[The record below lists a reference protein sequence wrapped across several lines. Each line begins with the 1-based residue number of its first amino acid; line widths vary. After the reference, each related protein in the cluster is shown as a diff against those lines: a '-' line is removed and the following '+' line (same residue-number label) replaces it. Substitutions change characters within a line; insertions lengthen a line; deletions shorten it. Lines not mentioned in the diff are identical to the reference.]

1 MKKKKKEAY
10 GLSRTPWPFD
20 FPVLPDH
27 LELPDYHNHPD
38 RTLSTTL
45 TSSNT
50 QTSLLNPI
58 TLTTP
63 ATSDNL
69 ATLANPA
76 IQTSTAPVF
85 QREPVLTL
93 FSYYWVCWKPSFKQ
107 WKPILTFYRALDF
120 YWNRFS
126 LRSVV
131 RYKTSRQVPVAFS
144 MVLRWEPE
152 LTFYDFH

>member
-1 MKKKKKEAY
+1 MKKKKKEAFR
-10 GLSRTPWPFD
+10 LSRTPWPFD

-50 QTSLLNPI
+50 QTSLQNPI

-69 ATLANPA
+69 ATLANPS
-76 IQTSTAPVF
+76 IQTSAAPIF
-85 QREPVLTL
+85 QRESVLTGFPTTECVENPL
-93 FSYYWVCWKPSFKQ
+93 LSNESPFW
-107 WKPILTFYRALDF
+107 
-120 YWNRFS
+120 RFI
-126 LRSVV
+126 
-131 RYKTSRQVPVAFS
+131 
-144 MVLRWEPE
+144 E
-152 LTFYDFH
+152 LKIFIETGFHCAQ